1 MDRKNLP
8 DKRSDETMNKV
19 LEIAVL
25 AFALIVG
32 IKVGQKFIS

>member
-8 DKRSDETMNKV
+8 DKRSDKAMKKV
-19 LEIAVL
+19 FEIAVL

-32 IKVGQKFIS
+32 IKVGQKIIS